1 MRIAL
6 IGSQDFGKAALEA
19 FLKRG
24 DEVVAVFCPPDNP
37 KSSKPEVLKE
47 ATIALGLKPL
57 QFASLKSPEAAQA
70 LADSKAEIGVMA
82 YVLQFVPQEFVQI
95 PKFGMIQYHPSLLP
109 RYRGPSAINWA
120 IALGETKTGLTIFRP
135 SDGLDEGAVILQ
147 KEVAIGP
154 NDSLGKVYFDHL
166 FPLGIAALM
175 EAADLVVAGKHS
187 EQMQDESQANYEG
200 WFDQAATRI
209 YWTSHLQRIYDLI
222 RAANPAPGAWTSF
235 GGEKITI
242 FDAAKHV
249 TRTYSAVRG
258 KPGVITEMGP
268 QSIFIAC
275 HGGEIEVLKAKSA
288 KVANGSKVSG
298 AELAVGL
305 GLQLGQS
312 LDLS

>member
-37 KSSKPEVLKE
+37 KSSKPELLKE

-154 NDSLGKVYFDHL
+154 HDSLGKVYFDHL

-187 EQMQDESQANYEG
+187 EQIQDESQANYEG

-209 YWTSHLQRIYDLI
+209 YWTSHLQGIYDLI

-249 TRTYSAVRG
+249 TQTYSAVRG

-298 AELAVGL
+298 AELAAGL

-312 LDLS
+312 VDLS

>member
-1 MRIAL
+1 
-6 IGSQDFGKAALEA
+6 
-19 FLKRG
+19 
-24 DEVVAVFCPPDNP
+24 
-37 KSSKPEVLKE
+37 
-47 ATIALGLKPL
+47 
-57 QFASLKSPEAAQA
+57 
-70 LADSKAEIGVMA
+70 
-82 YVLQFVPQEFVQI
+82 
-95 PKFGMIQYHPSLLP
+95 
-109 RYRGPSAINWA
+109 
-120 IALGETKTGLTIFRP
+120 
-135 SDGLDEGAVILQ
+135 
-147 KEVAIGP
+147 
-154 NDSLGKVYFDHL
+154 
-166 FPLGIAALM
+166 M

-187 EQMQDESQANYEG
+187 EQIQDESQANYEG

-209 YWTSHLQRIYDLI
+209 YWTSHLQGIYDLI

-268 QSIFIAC
+268 QSIFIDC

-298 AELAVGL
+298 AELAAGL